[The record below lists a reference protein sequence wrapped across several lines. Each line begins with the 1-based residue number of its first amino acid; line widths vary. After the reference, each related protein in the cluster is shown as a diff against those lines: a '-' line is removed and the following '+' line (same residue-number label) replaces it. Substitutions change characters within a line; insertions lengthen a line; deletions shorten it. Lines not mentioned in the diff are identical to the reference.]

1 MSVTERL
8 DRFQRRHRWASFPI
22 AVIYKFFDDQGSY
35 LSALIAYYGIVSLFP
50 LLLLLTS
57 ILGFVLQGNAALQQ
71 EVLHSALSQFPVI
84 GTQIAA
90 PSGLRGSGVALVVG
104 ALGAIYG
111 SIGVAQAVQN
121 AMNVAWAVPRNSR
134 PNPLKARLRSLV
146 LLGTAGLAVVGSTV
160 LSWLSTSAGA
170 AGAQLGALA
179 TVMATVAS
187 VALNAAVVFLA
198 FRVSTA
204 HKLTWR
210 EAAPG
215 AITAALL
222 WQVLQSAG
230 TAYIQHAL
238 RNATVTSGAFA
249 FVLALIAWLYLAS
262 VALVISVEVNV
273 VRDKK
278 LYPRALLT
286 PFTDNVD
293 LTRGDE
299 RAYIDA
305 AKAQR
310 HKGFEKV
317 DVTFDDEGP
326 DGADHHVD
334 RPDGADHPDAEPA
347 HRDHSNPD
355 T

>member
-1 MSVTERL
+1 VSLTERV

-35 LSALIAYYGIVSLFP
+35 LSALIAYYGLVSLFP

-57 ILGFVLQGNAALQQ
+57 VLGYVLQGNALLQQ
-71 EVLHSALSQFPVI
+71 EILHSTLSQFPVI

-104 ALGAIYG
+104 AVGAIYG

-134 PNPLKARLRSLV
+134 PNPIKARLLSLV

-160 LSWLSTSAGA
+160 LSGLSTSAGA
-170 AGAQLGALA
+170 AGAYLGVLGTVTA
-179 TVMATVAS
+179 TVGS
-187 VALNAAVVFLA
+187 VVLNAAVVFLA

-204 HKLTWR
+204 HRLSWR
-210 EAAPG
+210 DAAPG

-222 WQVLQSAG
+222 WQLLQSGG
-230 TAYIQHAL
+230 TAYVQHTL
-238 RNATVTSGAFA
+238 KNATVTSGAFA

-293 LTRGDE
+293 LTGGDE
-299 RAYIDA
+299 RAYTDA

-317 DVTFDDEGP
+317 DVTFDDDGP
-326 DGADHHVD
+326 DGAD
-334 RPDGADHPDAEPA
+334 RPDADPA
-347 HRDHSNPD
+347 HRDHS
-355 T
+355 